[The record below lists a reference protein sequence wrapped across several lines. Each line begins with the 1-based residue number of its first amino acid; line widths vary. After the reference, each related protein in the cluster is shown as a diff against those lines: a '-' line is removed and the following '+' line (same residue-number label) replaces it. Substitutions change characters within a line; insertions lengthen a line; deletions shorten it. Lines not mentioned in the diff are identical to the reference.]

1 MIVALDT
8 LTSAILLADLIN
20 YIVTVFVFLPLC
32 FSFQASQNYT
42 KVIHDQVLA
51 YRDQILSLTDEK
63 RELIARLET
72 SQEQIRESNETNQ
85 AVSAQYRESLALR
98 QTEQTEHDGV
108 VRRHRNLELDHAET
122 LRTLELRNSQLDEGR
137 TQHDTEITAVTEE
150 RDRLREA
157 LNRTTRKLQR
167 AQASLRNL
175 RDNFPNNAEALLSAP
190 HQIHG
195 LVLTKDG
202 RPDRRYRD
210 GKPFCHFSNEKSWV
224 LHDGRRTY
232 LMLTAVSE

>member
-1 MIVALDT
+1 
-8 LTSAILLADLIN
+8 
-20 YIVTVFVFLPLC
+20 
-32 FSFQASQNYT
+32 
-42 KVIHDQVLA
+42 VIHGQVRA
-51 YRDQILSLTDEK
+51 YRDQILSITDEK
-63 RELIARLET
+63 REIIDRLET
-72 SQEQIRESNETNQ
+72 SQEQIRELNDTIQ
-85 AVSAQYRESLALR
+85 ALSAQYRESLALR
-98 QTEQTEHDGV
+98 QTEQTEHDDV

-122 LRTLELRNSQLDEGR
+122 LRTLELRNSQLDEVR
-137 TQHDTEITAVTEE
+137 RQHDTEITPITEE

-157 LNRTTRKLQR
+157 LPRITRKLQR

-210 GKPFCHFSNEKSWV
+210 GKPFSHFSNEKSSV

-232 LMLTAVSE
+232 LLLTAVSE